1 MKQVPVNYA
10 QKNESGFSLV
20 EVSVAMVIILI
31 ALLGVVSSFTY
42 AITYNAGNNSRA
54 QALAVLQE
62 EVERL
67 RSLKFTPGVTDPG
80 LQGGVQAVRTVTSPN
95 GGTFVVSIFIDNDPA
110 AAGNQS
116 DSDVP
121 NPSIKEIEVRV
132 QLQSPDLGWQ
142 SAVPAIIVMRRVRG
156 N

>member
-10 QKNESGFSLV
+10 HKNESGFSLV

-54 QALAVLQE
+54 QALAVLQQ
-62 EVERL
+62 EVEWL

-80 LQGGVQAVRTVTSPN
+80 LAGGIRPVKTVTSPN
-95 GGTFVVSIFIDNDPA
+95 GGTFVVSTFIDNDPA
-110 AAGNQS
+110 AANIQT

>member
-1 MKQVPVNYA
+1 MKVQPPNGRY
-10 QKNESGFSLV
+10 NGESGFSLI

-80 LQGGVQAVRTVTSPN
+80 LQGGVHATRTVTSPN
-95 GGTFVVSIFIDNDPA
+95 GGTFVISIFIDNDPA
-110 AAGNQS
+110 VANIQT